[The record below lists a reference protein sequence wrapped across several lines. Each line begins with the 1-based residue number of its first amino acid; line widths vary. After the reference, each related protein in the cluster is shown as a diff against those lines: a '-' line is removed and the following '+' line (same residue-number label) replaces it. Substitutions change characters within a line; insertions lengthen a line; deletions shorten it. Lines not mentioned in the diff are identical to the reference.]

1 MSSHCE
7 MLSVADRSGTLFA
20 HYHTPPV
27 GDGQARVRGP
37 VIDYIG
43 PKYLQR
49 WLDMGLVAEVGAEP
63 EPQRQALPEPA
74 KPAPSPRYRLTERS
88 DAIWITDSDGSQYL
102 HIRDRAVAEATP
114 TARGPEIEWL
124 SEQQASTF
132 LLQGYV
138 EVIGGA
144 APVQPE
150 AAELA
155 ATVPAGLEWAAGVV
169 DADGLPLGAVIAARG
184 EDPVE
189 PVENGDIVDECA
201 RSLDR
206 LGVPDDA
213 GAPTARAALREGGES
228 YSNATIAL
236 AVRARK
242 ALAGTAS

>member
-1 MSSHCE
+1 

-27 GDGQARVRGP
+27 DESAKFRIRGP
-37 VIDYIG
+37 VIDYLNDKQKQNFI
-43 PKYLQR
+43 R
-49 WLDMGLVAEVGAEP
+49 NNLVSWVDTAPTSAAP
-63 EPQRQALPEPA
+63 SLPEPA
-74 KPAPSPRYRLTERS
+74 KPAPSPRYRLTERA

-184 EDPVE
+184 EEPVE